1 MELDTRNVKIN
12 IEKEFQD
19 AVSWFEKLNDP
30 DAKIPGNEMRGWI
43 DLPEKNIDEI
53 CKRAQ
58 EIREKYSL
66 LVVIGIG
73 GSYLGTHA
81 VNDILREKANGTRV
95 LFAGYNI
102 SAVNLKRLIREF
114 DKEDVA
120 LLVISKSGGTL
131 EPMVTYS
138 ILKDRLYKKY
148 GEEAKNRIYVITDSE
163 KGILKKEATKEGYP
177 TFDVPDDVGG
187 RYSVLSP
194 VGLLPIAVAGHDI
207 RKLLSGASA
216 MKQRF
221 FEDKELLKYAAARV
235 ALLNEGKTVE
245 VFEHFDIDLGFF
257 VEWLKQLFGESEGKS
272 GRGALPM
279 RLFFSRDLH
288 SIGQFLQEG
297 NQVFWETVLA
307 FEEHDVDY
315 LIPESAGPE
324 FEGKSIE
331 FINKCARNGV
341 IDAHSESGIP
351 IISLSMQDSSEDEIG
366 KAIYFFEVSAAI
378 SAYMQGLNPFDQLG
392 VEKYKKEVKKYLSK
406 QA

>member
-1 MELDTRNVKIN
+1 MKLDITNVNIN
-12 IEKEFQD
+12 IEKEFRD
-19 AVSWFEKLNDP
+19 AVGWFEKLNDSQA
-30 DAKIPGNEMRGWI
+30 DIPGKEMRGWI
-43 DLPEKNIDEI
+43 DLPEKNVDEI
-53 CKRAQ
+53 CKRAE
-58 EIREKYSL
+58 EIRSKHSL

-73 GSYLGTHA
+73 GSYLGSHA
-81 VNDILREKANGTRV
+81 VNDLLREKANGTRV
-95 LFAGYNI
+95 LFAGYNV

-114 DKEDVA
+114 DKEDAA

-131 EPMVTYS
+131 EPMITYS
-138 ILKDRLYKKY
+138 ILKEKLFERY
-148 GEEAKNRIYVITDSE
+148 GDDAKNRIYIITDRK
-163 KGILKKEATKEGYP
+163 KGNLRKEANEEGYP
-177 TFDVPDDVGG
+177 TFDVPDNVGG

-207 RKLLSGASA
+207 RKLLSGASD
-216 MKQRF
+216 MKREF
-221 FEDKELLKYAAARV
+221 FRDNDLLKYAAARV
-235 ALLNEGKTVE
+235 ALLNEGKAVE

-272 GRGALPM
+272 GMGALPM

-324 FEGKSIE
+324 FEGKSLE

-341 IDAHSESGIP
+341 IDAHSKSGIP
-351 IISLSMQDSSEDEIG
+351 IISLSMQDSSEGEIG

-406 QA
+406 QV